1 MKTKYRE
8 SNKITMI
15 SIFINIFLT
24 IIKITSG
31 IIGNSSVIIA
41 DGLHSASDIIT
52 SFGILIANSISMK
65 PKDKEHPYGHEKAET
80 IISLILSAVLII
92 IALNIGFNGFKSLLN
107 IDKPSIPSTFPLII
121 SVLSIMI
128 KEYQFQ
134 ITIKVAKRIN
144 SMSLRADAWHHRSD
158 ALSSIAAFIGIGG
171 AILGFPIFDSIST
184 IIVAL
189 IVVYVGYDIFKS
201 SCDELMD
208 RSINLN
214 DINKI
219 ELIGKKTKGVYK
231 IREIKSRKHGSM
243 AYVDMCI
250 LIEKDKSLTEA
261 HEIAHNLEKCII
273 DEISYIKEITIH
285 TEPF

>member
-8 SNKITMI
+8 SNRITMI

>member
-1 MKTKYRE
+1 MKTKFRE
-8 SNKITMI
+8 SNKITMV
-15 SIFINIFLT
+15 SIFLNIFLT
-24 IIKITSG
+24 IIKILSG
-31 IIGNSSVIIA
+31 IIGNSSVIIV

-52 SFGILIANSISMK
+52 SLGILIGNSISMK

-80 IISLILSAVLII
+80 IVSLILSSVLII
-92 IALNIGFNGFKSLLN
+92 IALNIGFNGLKSLFN
-107 IDKPSIPSTFPLII
+107 IDNLSIPSAFPLIVAVI
-121 SVLSIMI
+121 SIII

-134 ITIKVAKRIN
+134 ITIKVAKKIN

-158 ALSSIAAFIGIGG
+158 ALSSIAAFIGIAG

-208 RSINLN
+208 RSISLN

-250 LIEKDKSLTEA
+250 LIEKDKTLTEA
-261 HEIAHNLEKCII
+261 HEIAHNLEKHIM
-273 DEISYIKEITIH
+273 DEINYIKEINIH